1 MISLL
6 AALSLSLL
14 SVVYSSVYSS
24 PAILARF
31 IVNIDS
37 QFTHIKRN
45 HNRVNMGFSK
55 ALLAGRIRLKQCQ
68 QFSTAVSREENV
80 LESTYKVRSAELDC
94 EL

>member
-1 MISLL
+1 M
-6 AALSLSLL
+6 

-37 QFTHIKRN
+37 QLTHRKRN
-45 HNRVNMGFSK
+45 HSRVNMGFTK

-94 EL
+94 EEL